1 MDSAFFS
8 DEMVET
14 LEGLGAEFTIS
25 VPFER
30 FAQLKRLVQER
41 RAWWPATADGKSRFF
56 QKEWKP
62 KCSSRKFRFIFI
74 RRETAVQQKGPI
86 QLDLFEP
93 QESAYELKVVGT
105 YKRG

>member
-14 LEGLGAEFTIS
+14 LDGLGTEFTIP

-30 FAQLKRLVQER
+30 FAQLKRQVQER
-41 RAWWPATADGKSRFF
+41 RVWWPATADGKLRFF

-62 KCSSRKFRFIFI
+62 KCWSRKFRFLLSG
-74 RRETAVQQKGPI
+74 EKLPSNGTARFNWTCSSRKSW
-86 QLDLFEP
+86 DT
-93 QESAYELKVVGT
+93 SLKWW
-105 YKRG
+105 